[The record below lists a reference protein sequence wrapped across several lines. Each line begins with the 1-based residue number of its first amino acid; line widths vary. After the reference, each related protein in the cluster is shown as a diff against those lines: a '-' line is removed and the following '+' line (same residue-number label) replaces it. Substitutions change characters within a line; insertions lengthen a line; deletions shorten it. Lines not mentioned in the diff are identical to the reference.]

1 MAAGLAAGEKGRYV
15 AYAPSAHVGLCI
27 TSLTAWGWLPSSGA
41 AVGMGLGPGDGWPA
55 ARWGTGPGPGDGRPA
70 AKWVMGP
77 GDGRPAAKWGTGPGD
92 GRPAAVW
99 GMGPGP
105 RWPACGG
112 MGDGAC
118 TRSCQVVGSSV
129 CQLTDGSPSAICWI
143 SSSSC
148 VDTFSWEEDG
158 PLIIIITSI
167 ITMSNYDFIS

>member
-1 MAAGLAAGEKGRYV
+1 MAAGLAAGGKGRYV

-55 ARWGTGPGPGDGRPA
+55 ARWGMGPGPGDGRPA

-77 GDGRPAAKWGTGPGD
+77 RDGRPAAKWGTGPGD

-105 RWPACGG
+105 GVGQPAAGWG
-112 MGDGAC
+112 MGPAPGPA
-118 TRSCQVVGSSV
+118 RSWAVVCANLQMAPPRPSA
-129 CQLTDGSPSAICWI
+129 GSPQAPVSTHSAGKKM
-143 SSSSC
+143 
-148 VDTFSWEEDG
+148 D
-158 PLIIIITSI
+158 P
-167 ITMSNYDFIS
+167 